1 MARTTGRSGFKLK
14 SGNKMAGS
22 SFKMMGSSSPM
33 RDDEK
38 VKTESDQMGIISI
51 DGKEIVNAKG
61 NWVPLTGDQ
70 GGQETMAEMRKRGYT
85 YTTSEQQSK
94 RNPSQTVTTHSMVDP
109 TEDLPE
115 SGSEIE

>member
-38 VKTESDQMGIISI
+38 VEKESDMMGRISM
-51 DGKEIVNAKG
+51 DGKQIVNAQG

-70 GGQETMAEMRKRGYT
+70 GGQAVMAEMRKRGYT
-85 YTTSEQQSK
+85 YTTSEQESK
-94 RNPSQTVTTHSMVDP
+94 RNPSKTVTYHSMVEP
-109 TEDLPE
+109 TTTE
-115 SGSEIE
+115 GSEIE

>member
-33 RDDEK
+33 RDEKVK
-38 VKTESDQMGIISI
+38 VKTESDMMGRISM
-51 DGKEIVNAKG
+51 DGKQIVNAQG

-70 GGQETMAEMRKRGYT
+70 GGQAVMAEMRKRGYT
-85 YTTSEQQSK
+85 YTTSERESK
-94 RNPSQTVTTHSMVDP
+94 RNPSQTVTTHSMVEP
-109 TEDLPE
+109 TTTE
-115 SGSEIE
+115 GSEIE